1 MEKQIVLSPE
11 ELKVLSGKLEKFNKG
26 LSDKEKGIMDLII
39 ARAGSGTDKELTV
52 ADFDSKV
59 SKDSLAKLAG
69 AVSGKKVIPSKM
81 KEWIYA
87 SWQWTYT
94 F

>member
-1 MEKQIVLSPE
+1 MEKQIALNPE
-11 ELKVLSGKLEKFNKG
+11 ELKALSAKLEKFNKG
-26 LSDKEKGIMDLII
+26 LSEKEKSIMDLII
-39 ARAGSGTDKELTV
+39 ARAGSGTDKELSAV
-52 ADFDSKV
+52 DFNSRDL
-59 SKDSLAKLAG
+59 KDSLTKLAG

-81 KEWIYA
+81 KDWIYV